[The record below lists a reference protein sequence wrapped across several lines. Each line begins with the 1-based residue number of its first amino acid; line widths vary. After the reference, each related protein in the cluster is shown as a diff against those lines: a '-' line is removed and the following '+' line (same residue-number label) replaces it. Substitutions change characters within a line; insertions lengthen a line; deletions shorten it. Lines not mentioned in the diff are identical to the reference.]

1 MNKKRIRRFI
11 AFLCVAVTIA
21 CQMSFAFADTMNET
35 DILLAGF
42 SYSMD
47 GSEIE
52 SECRYSMS
60 ATAYEYADRLEL
72 VNPVLL
78 FGEQELP
85 FPSRVTLEKQNES
98 MFSTYIPWLNLS
110 MIIETNHSEY
120 YIDVFSEEVC
130 IALGGHRSERIAN
143 YFEKRTVIDTVDDS
157 VLSSVE
163 PMYAANNLFTKT
175 TGMLRLQAIWEPS
188 KSNRIALRV
197 NTMQGDAGEWVTR
210 IRINDGYVPS
220 SYVIASA
227 NPTGINTNKDFTQVL
242 SYILNRVEYNIFI
255 PSFNS
260 VTSVSTTNGNKFS
273 FDISTNVKL
282 SDMRY
287 KEGTSA
293 NGMLFYLFLDHNGVN
308 PTPHG
313 SLVVTTHV
321 TAYGTMTYNL
331 KF

>member
-52 SECRYSMS
+52 SEYRYSMS

-130 IALGGHRSERIAN
+130 IALFGKG
-143 YFEKRTVIDTVDDS
+143 RTG
-157 VLSSVE
+157 
-163 PMYAANNLFTKT
+163 K
-175 TGMLRLQAIWEPS
+175 G
-188 KSNRIALRV
+188 IALRCILYLDSRCGFCFV
-197 NTMQGDAGEWVTR
+197 WPDGSGWKTGTFAGSW
-210 IRINDGYVPS
+210 S
-220 SYVIASA
+220 
-227 NPTGINTNKDFTQVL
+227 Q
-242 SYILNRVEYNIFI
+242 
-255 PSFNS
+255 
-260 VTSVSTTNGNKFS
+260 
-273 FDISTNVKL
+273 
-282 SDMRY
+282 
-287 KEGTSA
+287 
-293 NGMLFYLFLDHNGVN
+293 
-308 PTPHG
+308 
-313 SLVVTTHV
+313 
-321 TAYGTMTYNL
+321 
-331 KF
+331 